1 MEIQTILAHEFRKND
16 AITIGPTSRVHNVE
30 RYVLQVLPLDLI
42 STIRAVALKE
52 LWDQEKLHDNPASQ
66 VLVDNMP
73 SSRRGIDRAMRR
85 VVMRFAD
92 IRLIRQAVHEIYMLL
107 QRITRLQS
115 PAKNSIIARQHFH
128 LFVGMRDYGLMPM
141 ALSKLTERIFTQ
153 DGPDTVVRVVGPL
166 VPYGRKLFWNPVGA
180 SNKMSVRRYK
190 SKRAVGGYRFLNPR
204 GASMLSP
211 QFKPYAPRTLRRKAN
226 ASADPAGMLTAM
238 MGGAVPPGRAENTGQ
253 IIKRVMK
260 RSASLNKGLHFTDGW
275 VEYPASASWGKAGHI
290 RVPAYGVMMSKKGR
304 TPGGAFL

>member
-1 MEIQTILAHEFRKND
+1 MEIQTILANEFRKND
-16 AITIGPTSRVHNVE
+16 QITIGAAGKIHNVE

-42 STIRAVALKE
+42 STIRAVAIKE

-66 VLVDNMP
+66 VIVDNMP
-73 SSRRGIDRAMRR
+73 SSRRGIERAMRR

-92 IRLIRQAVHEIYMLL
+92 IRLIRPAIHELYMLL
-107 QRITRLQS
+107 QRVTRLQS
-115 PAKNSIIARQHFH
+115 PAKNSIVARQHFH

-141 ALSKLTERIFTQ
+141 ALSKLTERVFTQ

-180 SNKMSVRRYK
+180 SNKMQVRRYK
-190 SKRAVGGYRFLNPR
+190 SNRAIGGYRFLNPR
-204 GASMLSP
+204 GSSILAP

-226 ASADPAGMLTAM
+226 ATANPAGTLAAM
-238 MGGAVPPGRAENTGQ
+238 MGGAIPPGRAENTGQ

-260 RSASLNKGLHFTDGW
+260 RSAAFKGLHFTDGW
-275 VEYPASASWGKAGHI
+275 IEYMPAMGWSKLRDP
-290 RVPAYGVMMSKKGR
+290 RVPAYGGMMSKKGR